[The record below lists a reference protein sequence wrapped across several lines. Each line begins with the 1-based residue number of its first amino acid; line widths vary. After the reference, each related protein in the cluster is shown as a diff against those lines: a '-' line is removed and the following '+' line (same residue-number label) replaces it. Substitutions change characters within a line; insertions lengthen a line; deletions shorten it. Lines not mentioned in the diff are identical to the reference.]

1 VGETSATL
9 YLSYIPVTTSRTFYQ
24 DGRPVAQESVEIKPA
39 WAANSS
45 YASQMLSIGRGVP
58 NGIVELTT
66 TTQYQYNK
74 KGEEVQRTATETGP
88 SIVLAG
94 RANLPYAFD
103 ANNYVILAT
112 SDVNTFSQTTIY
124 NSSYGAN
131 SKTET
136 VRYQNYLISQEG
148 QQGVSE
154 GRITLA
160 SPQAVV
166 DLLESLRRSMVFEG
180 VEVTHQSGLQQPQ
193 RQANPRR
200 QQDAADGKTQAAPPP
215 DTATQL
221 QTVVLQQALTGS
233 STTNRIVRFRL
244 PCTAASTFR
253 PELTAGTGGSYG
265 NGSTGSFVAEDGG
278 QQDQALNYG
287 RIQNRLRLGN
297 RMGLSLRL
305 PVEWMPPRPFDAA
318 YISFGGHVAQYRM
331 NGISYTID
339 AENGIVASADALFW
353 GGVGS

>member
-1 VGETSATL
+1 
-9 YLSYIPVTTSRTFYQ
+9 
-24 DGRPVAQESVEIKPA
+24 
-39 WAANSS
+39 
-45 YASQMLSIGRGVP
+45 
-58 NGIVELTT
+58 
-66 TTQYQYNK
+66 
-74 KGEEVQRTATETGP
+74 VQRTATETGP

-103 ANNYVILAT
+103 ANNYVILST
-112 SDVNTFSQTTIY
+112 SDVNTFSQTTTY
-124 NSSYGAN
+124 SSSYGAN
-131 SKTET
+131 SKIET

-154 GRITLA
+154 GRATLA

-305 PVEWMPPRPFDAA
+305 PVEWMPPRPCVAA
-318 YISFGGHVAQYRM
+318 DLSFGGHVAQYRM